1 MKYIKTFLLTVL
13 LYAMAAT
20 SHASD
25 GKFSLLECGLQL
37 GGVSRTQKA
46 SSKPEKKQ
54 QSSSKQVGRSIV
66 ITGPALYS
74 FTGAQSNLTGRR
86 RMAPTFTVAKLG
98 CSW

>member
-1 MKYIKTFLLTVL
+1 MKYIKTFLLSVL
-13 LYAMAAT
+13 LSAMAAT

-37 GGVSRTQKA
+37 GGISRTQKA
-46 SSKPEKKQ
+46 SSRPDKKQ
-54 QSSSKQVGRSIV
+54 ERSDKQVGRSIV